1 MSEPAPVFIR
11 PARPT
16 DAARLAHIHVTSWR
30 ETYTGLMPPG
40 VLERMTS
47 EAMQLRR
54 EQGWLHT
61 LSQETDCVQVAELS
75 GQAPDGG
82 PFCSR
87 SGQVVGFAS
96 GGALRPH
103 TVIPGD
109 YDAELYTLYALR
121 EAQGRG
127 LGRLLFAAVAR
138 ELHGRGFVGLA
149 LWVLAA
155 NPTRQFYAHLGGRE
169 LGHRTEAVPG
179 GELSEVALGWRDLT
193 RLL

>member
-1 MSEPAPVFIR
+1 MSESALIR

-30 ETYTGLMPPG
+30 ETYSGLMPPE

-47 EAMQLRR
+47 EAMRQRR

-61 LSQETDCVQVAELS
+61 LWQETDCVQVAELN
-75 GQAPDGG
+75 
-82 PFCSR
+82 
-87 SGQVVGFAS
+87 GQVVGFAS

-109 YDAELYTLYALR
+109 YAAELYTLYALK
-121 EAQGRG
+121 EVQGRG
-127 LGRLLFAAVAR
+127 LGRSLFGAAAR

-149 LWVLAA
+149 LWVLAT

-169 LGHRTEAVPG
+169 LGQKVEAVPG
-179 GELSEVALGWRDLT
+179 GELVEVALGWRDLT
-193 RLL
+193 RLF

>member
-1 MSEPAPVFIR
+1 MLPEF
-11 PARPT
+11 
-16 DAARLAHIHVTSWR
+16 
-30 ETYTGLMPPG
+30 
-40 VLERMTS
+40 LERMTD
-47 EAMQLRR
+47 AQMQQRR

-61 LSQETDCVQVAELS
+61 LSQETDCVQVAALN
-75 GQAPDGG
+75 
-82 PFCSR
+82 
-87 SGQVVGFAS
+87 GQVVGFAS

-155 NPTRQFYAHLGGRE
+155 NPTRQFYVHLGGRE
-169 LGHRTEAVPG
+169 LGHKTEAVPG
-179 GELSEVALGWRDLT
+179 GELIEVALGWRDLT
-193 RLL
+193 RLF